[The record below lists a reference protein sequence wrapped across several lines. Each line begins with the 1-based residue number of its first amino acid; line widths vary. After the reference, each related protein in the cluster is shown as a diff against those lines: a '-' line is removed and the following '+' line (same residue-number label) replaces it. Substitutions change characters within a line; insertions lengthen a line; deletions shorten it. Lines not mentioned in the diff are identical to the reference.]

1 MMMMMMLIMFM
12 IMMMMTSLSN
22 DDNDDDDDDNAKE
35 EKVGVVLYAPP
46 TQVTTGTQ
54 VCSCIAVHH
63 TLLHWFALDA
73 LIMLMRIE

>member
-1 MMMMMMLIMFM
+1 MMMMMMMLIMFM

-22 DDNDDDDDDNAKE
+22 DDNDDDDDNVKK

-63 TLLHWFALDA
+63 TMYCIGLYWMH
-73 LIMLMRIE
+73 